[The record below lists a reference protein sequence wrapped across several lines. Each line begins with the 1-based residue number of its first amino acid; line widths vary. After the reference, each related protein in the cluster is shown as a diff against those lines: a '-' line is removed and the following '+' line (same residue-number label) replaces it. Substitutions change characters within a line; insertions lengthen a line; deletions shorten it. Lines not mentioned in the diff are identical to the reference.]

1 MSKKRLEEIKELVEL
16 INAHEIAKEDDE
28 GREIFEYDFSNLSD
42 EEIAEILFK
51 GQDEDD
57 DGSEFG
63 DDLDDLTSIDD
74 LIKDIEKFL
83 TIESDEFGYP
93 QAREYGRTNG
103 GGTVLAPPTPIKK
116 KSKKELEKPKI
127 MTPSQMVK
135 ELDKTVIGHTEA
147 KKQIAVAFFRFLSER
162 KNKARLRA
170 MGKEFTKSNL
180 LLTGLSG
187 SGKTFILQELCRI
200 LGLDC
205 LLIDAS
211 TITSEGYVGASL
223 IDEVGKIYDVCDGD
237 LERISSSVIIL
248 DEIDKLRASGGN
260 DGKPDVNG
268 SGATKAF
275 LKVLEG
281 TEIKVGNGYS
291 KKYFNTKDI
300 MFVCTGTFNECGLH
314 GTIEDIV
321 RERIDKKGIKRAVGF
336 FGADKEVKDVTHDRS
351 EVRSHITAED
361 IIKYGFSVEIIAR
374 IGSIINLEILK
385 REDYVKIAKLEKNG
399 FGEYNTLF
407 ELYGKRLSVEEEV
420 YEVLADAMIESE
432 TNARSLKPIV
442 DKVLVPIVYHM
453 MEDGRKKNYKITK
466 EMVEEV
472 VNEKK
477 VDKIES

>member
-1 MSKKRLEEIKELVEL
+1 MSKKRIDEIKELVDV
-16 INAHEIAKEDDE
+16 INLTRDDDE
-28 GREIFEYDFSNLSD
+28 GRNPFEFDFSNLTD

-51 GQDEDD
+51 DD
-57 DGSEFG
+57 D
-63 DDLDDLTSIDD
+63 DDIFDDIDDLTSIDD
-74 LIKDIEKFL
+74 LIADISKFL
-83 TIESDEFGYP
+83 TIEADEFGYP
-93 QAREYGRTNG
+93 QAKEPLKKSSTA
-103 GGTVLAPPTPIKK
+103 LAPIPKK
-116 KSKKELEKPKI
+116 RPEPEVPKI

-162 KNKARLRA
+162 KNRARLEK
-170 MGKEFTKSNL
+170 MGKSLTKSNL

-223 IDEVGKIYDVCDGD
+223 LDEVAKIYDVCDGD
-237 LERISSSVIIL
+237 LERISSAVIIL
-248 DEIDKLRASGGN
+248 DEIDKLRSSGSN

-281 TEIKVGNGYS
+281 TEIKVGNQFS

-300 MFVCTGTFNECGLH
+300 MFVCTGTFNEQGIN
-314 GTIEDIV
+314 GTIEEIV
-321 RERIDKKGIKRAVGF
+321 RERIDKKGQRRAVGF
-336 FGADKEVKDVTHDRS
+336 FGADKEVKEVVHDRS

-374 IGSIINLEILK
+374 IGSIINLEILTK
-385 REDYVKIAKLEKNG
+385 EDYIKIAKLEKNG

-407 ELYGKRLSVEEEV
+407 EIYGKRLTVEEDV
-420 YEVLADAMIESE
+420 YEVLADAMMESE
-432 TNARSLKPIV
+432 TNSRALKPIV
-442 DKVLVPIVYHM
+442 DKVLVPIVYGM

-466 EMVEEV
+466 EMVENAI
-472 VNEKK
+472 NEKK
-477 VDKIES
+477 AIQSES